1 MTSVCQ
7 TVSAGETAGGRPP
20 CGRCRESEE
29 ENARLPRQMRQMEGQ
44 VLRQLEELEG
54 GPPTADVGGVG
65 GKKMSGGCLATSK
78 EAWQLVF

>member
-20 CGRCRESEE
+20 CGGCREGQE
-29 ENARLPRQMRQMEGQ
+29 ENARLPWQMRQMEGQ

-54 GPPTADVGGVG
+54 GPPLPL
-65 GKKMSGGCLATSK
+65 M
-78 EAWQLVF
+78 